1 MRITTTHDPL
11 GGGRPRLVLVR
22 GGMIA
27 HTDDEPEEPC
37 ALELRPGTSTI
48 GSGGACDLRLP
59 GLAACHVHIVRSDA
73 DRYVL
78 FNVSKSLHT
87 RVHGLHAHEV
97 ELHTGAR
104 IELAHHTLTFLRAE
118 YADQGREEGG
128 RQGGEHWK
136 GSRIGA

>member
-11 GGGRPRLVLVR
+11 GGGHPRLVLVR

-27 HTDDEPEEPC
+27 HAETEPEETC
-37 ALELRPGTSTI
+37 LLSLRPGTSTI
-48 GSGGACDLRLP
+48 GSDEACDLSLP
-59 GLAACHVHIVRSDA
+59 GLAACHVHIVRSDT

-78 FNVSKSLHT
+78 VNVSKSRHT
-87 RVHGLHAHEV
+87 RVHGRYAREV

-104 IELAHHTLTFLRAE
+104 IELAHHTLAFQRAE
-118 YADQGREEGG
+118 YADHGRENGG
-128 RQGGEHWK
+128 RQGGESWT